1 MRILISLVLVFTL
14 SACEWSSGDDNQ
26 GYTCSARDQKRFVR
40 DAADYWYLWNDLLP
54 KKTKVSR
61 YESPVDLLDDLISVQ
76 PLDTFSYLTSAVA
89 DAAFFGAGEYIGFG
103 FSRKFLASDDV
114 RLTRVF
120 TGSPAEAAGFARGQR
135 IVALNGRSI
144 ADIEAAEGIDEVL
157 DGATVEFTMLE
168 ADGVTEFTVEVTR
181 DIVTID
187 PLPQTQLIPTQA
199 GPPVGYLE
207 LAAFINTANA
217 PLETAFADFQA
228 NGVTDVIVDLRYNS
242 GGLVATADLLANL
255 LGGSVAENL
264 PFTRTL
270 YNPDRSEDFDTET
283 VFELLANSINL
294 SRLVVITTAS
304 TASASEIIIN
314 GMEPHVEVTVVGDQT
329 FGKPV
334 GQIGLVF
341 CGAALRLTAFQ
352 TVNAND
358 FGDYFDGL
366 PADCPVADDLSVPV
380 GDGGDPNLVAALGY
394 LETGACPAAPA
405 MQLRTG
411 EDPELLLRP
420 EDLRGPAWREF
431 AGAY

>member
-1 MRILISLVLVFTL
+1 MRILISLALAFTL
-14 SACEWSSGDDNQ
+14 SACEWSSSDGNE
-26 GYTCSARDQKRFVR
+26 GYTCSNRDQKRFVR

-54 KKTKVSR
+54 KKTKVSKFDT
-61 YESPVDLLDDLISVQ
+61 PVDLLDDLTSVQ

-89 DAAFFGAGEYIGFG
+89 DAAFFGAGQYEGFG

-135 IVALNGRSI
+135 IVALDGRSI
-144 ADIEAAEGIDEVL
+144 ADIEAAEGIDAVL
-157 DGATVEFTMLE
+157 DGATVEFTLRE
-168 ADGVTEFTVEVTR
+168 IDGVTEFTVEVTQ

-228 NGVTDVIVDLRYNS
+228 NGVTDLIVDLRYNS
-242 GGLVATADLLANL
+242 GGLVATADLFANL
-255 LGGSVAENL
+255 LGGAVAENL
-264 PFTRTL
+264 TFTRTL

-283 VFELLANSINL
+283 FFELLANSINL

-341 CGAALRLTAFQ
+341 CGAALRLTAFE
-352 TVNAND
+352 TVNANNVGGY
-358 FGDYFDGL
+358 FGGL
-366 PADCPVADDLSVPV
+366 PADCPVADDLDVPV
-380 GDGGDPNLVAALGY
+380 GDAGDPNVVAALGY

-405 MQLRTG
+405 MRLQPG
-411 EDPELLLRP
+411 AEPEPPLRP
-420 EDLRGPAWREF
+420 ADLRGPAWREF